1 MSTAPDL
8 RQQILDASVSLI
20 ETQGLAA
27 LSMREVAR
35 RAGVS
40 HQAPYHY
47 FPDRQAI
54 LAAVAGEGFR
64 RLGAALHTVVT
75 APSRKGAIGRLEA
88 GGRAYVGFA
97 LSSPGYF
104 RVMFR
109 PELVDLDAHP
119 EALAEAQG
127 AFAALQALVGGLVE
141 EGVIEAKEAPAM
153 VTTAWSMVHGLS
165 SLLLDGPLGEASG
178 GAQGLEQA
186 MDATLGTFTRL
197 LRRASK
203 G

>member
-1 MSTAPDL
+1 MSDTDL
-8 RQQILDASVSLI
+8 RQQILDASLSLI

-47 FPDRQAI
+47 FADRQAI
-54 LAAVAGEGFR
+54 LAALAGEGFR
-64 RLGAALHTVVT
+64 RLSAALSQV
-75 APSRKGAIGRLEA
+75 AKESSRKGAIGRLEA

-97 LSSPGYF
+97 LASPGYF

-109 PELVDLDAHP
+109 PELVDLSHHP

-127 AFAALQALVGGLVE
+127 AFAALQALIGGLVE
-141 EGVIEAKEAPAM
+141 EEVIEAEEAPAL
-153 VTTAWSMVHGLS
+153 VTTAWSIAHGLS
-165 SLLLDGPLGEASG
+165 SLLLDGPLAQAADAG
-178 GAQGLEQA
+178 GAQA
-186 MDATLGTFTRL
+186 AVDAALGAFTRL
-197 LRRASK
+197 LRRQA
-203 G
+203 